1 MRKMLGFQVRTVG
14 VWLLD
19 WDCMDPSP
27 SPHSNLVGKNE
38 RFISIGMML
47 KQIVLLKKEMNSIW
61 VGDEIICFVV

>member
-1 MRKMLGFQVRTVG
+1 M
-14 VWLLD
+14 D